1 LMGTFI
7 VLHGLVHLW
16 FVVLSQRLI
25 AFEAEMGWSGE
36 SWLLSNFMPE
46 PATRM
51 LATVLYTLA
60 TLGFVAGGV
69 GLFLQQEWWS
79 PVVIGA
85 ALFSA
90 VTIFLFWD
98 GGMQMI
104 VEKGLLGLLI
114 NIAILIALLV
124 FKVGP

>member
-1 LMGTFI
+1 MGTFI
-7 VLHGLVHLW
+7 ILHGLVHLW
-16 FVVLSQRLI
+16 FVVLSQGLI
-25 AFEAEMGWSGE
+25 KFEAEMGWSGE
-36 SWLLSNFMPE
+36 SWLLSSFMPE
-46 PATRM
+46 SATRT

-60 TLGFVAGGV
+60 TLGFVAGAV
-69 GLFLQQEWWS
+69 GLFLRQAWWS

-104 VEKGLLGLLI
+104 VEKGFLGILI
-114 NIAILIALLV
+114 NIAILIALLA
-124 FKVGP
+124 FKV